1 MKAAL
6 IGLGV
11 TAGVGA
17 ALALRARRVPTA
29 GWSRGAFPDGMG
41 FVRFGAGARSLL
53 WIPDPSHSEP
63 TAGYL
68 RFMART
74 VTPFVQAGHTVHL
87 VGLGP
92 HLPPDATVSDFADGY
107 AQLIEQ
113 EFDGRVDLLV
123 ADSQGGVI
131 GFALAARRPHLF
143 GSFAAVAAS
152 HALEPT
158 AREASRAAARLLSEG
173 RRAEAVT
180 VMVAL
185 QNPWLKAHWLLDL
198 LAPVLA
204 RVFFPAGS
212 VREDVLLIAQAVNDP
227 GIADLLP
234 TITVPVLLV
243 CGDRDNFVSEALYEE
258 TARLIP
264 DATLTVYRGKGHL
277 GTLADPRLA
286 PDILGFAA
294 RHAEVSPPSTARRV
308 PGG

>member
-17 ALALRARRVPTA
+17 ALALRARRTPTA
-29 GWSRGAFPDGMG
+29 GWTRGAFPDGMG

-185 QNPWLKAHWLLDL
+185 QNPWLKAPWLLDQ
-198 LAPVLA
+198 
-204 RVFFPAGS
+204 
-212 VREDVLLIAQAVNDP
+212 DVLLIAQAVNDP